1 MLAPL
6 RRSTDRLR
14 LAWIDTRDIRT
25 ACNEPLRALGL
36 IAILVF
42 FMYPSMLSVYGVSV
56 GVSLL
61 LLGACL
67 APSRGA
73 WLFVFLGAVIGY
85 LPVSLDV
92 IGVIGNG

>member
-6 RRSTDRLR
+6 RRNAVRLR
-14 LAWIDTRDIRT
+14 LIWSDTRDVRS
-25 ACNEPLRALGL
+25 ACYEPLRALGL

-61 LLGACL
+61 LIGACL
-67 APSRGA
+67 APSRSA
-73 WLFVFLGAVIGY
+73 WLITLLGAAIGY

-92 IGVIGNG
+92 IGVI